1 MNEVGPRLCVW
12 GEGEESEGADGEE
25 VRGSGDHLAQK
36 RGRQSPDFWQ
46 RKLGG
51 RCCHSPHTKQ
61 RKSGLE
67 GRMMTFHLDMMLK
80 CL

>member
-36 RGRQSPDFWQ
+36 Q
-46 RKLGG
+46 RETIPRFLAEE
-51 RCCHSPHTKQ
+51 T
-61 RKSGLE
+61 
-67 GRMMTFHLDMMLK
+67 GRMVLPFPTHK
-80 CL
+80 TEKEWA